1 MRIQRCGTGGSTSVR
16 PAPSQTRPSAGRRTL
31 TGFRNMI
38 GREANHQNGL
48 LPGLRIASSLG
59 RKIQR
64 SIKLTL
70 PLIQRS
76 RPGRFASSPVK
87 NVVRQKLML
96 TTPTTLSRLKFSGF
110 ARGATTPGIGNT
122 ITASFHTYEQTVL
135 IFAGH
140 GGAGRGWARRG
151 TARRGKAG
159 PGAARI
165 GNHERGGRLTAS
177 IFK

>member
-16 PAPSQTRPSAGRRTL
+16 PAPSQTRPSTGRRTL

-38 GREANHQNGL
+38 GREANHQNVL

-110 ARGATTPGIGNT
+110 ARAATTSSIGNT

-135 IFAGH
+135 IFAGRGWAGPGRAGL
-140 GGAGRGWARRG
+140 GGAGRGWARQG
-151 TARRGKAG
+151 MAG
-159 PGAARI
+159 QGLATTSEA
-165 GNHERGGRLTAS
+165 GG
-177 IFK
+177 